1 MSRVSWPA
9 ALVLSVLLVCTTYL
23 VSKGTIPSHVL
34 FTVVGIVVGYVIPK
48 VQASAGGAGGAGV
61 DALATLAP
69 ARTRSSDDFTPEEV
83 PTKKDLRSEAV
94 TVARPAAKRPE
105 RSEDD
110 E

>member
-34 FTVVGIVVGYVIPK
+34 FTVVGIVVGYVIPRM
-48 VQASAGGAGGAGV
+48 QGAAPTGIG
-61 DALATLAP
+61 ALAT
-69 ARTRSSDDFTPEEV
+69 ARTRSSDEFTPEEI

-105 RSEDD
+105 KLEDEEEED
-110 E
+110 GRER